1 VPAAAASDDV
11 TRTAGR
17 GGIAVAFAKVYFI
30 VIGLVQQV
38 ILPRVLGLDGYGA
51 WSTVQSVASI
61 AYNPVTSTSIQ
72 GVSRAVAHS
81 SDVQQP
87 QAIRNTLKIHAA
99 LALPLAA
106 LFFAL
111 AEPIASVAKAPH
123 VLAALRIVSAL
134 MLLYGLYTP
143 LIGVVN
149 GLKKFL
155 YQAGL
160 DILSATLRTI
170 GLIAVGYWFATR
182 YARGIEGAAIGVV
195 SALALTF
202 LIAVAIVGTGRAG
215 SGGPTVK
222 QHLLFIA
229 PLFLGQAVLNLLLQA
244 DSLLLR
250 RFSGEA
256 ALATGLPATAADPL
270 IGAYRATQ
278 LFSFLPYQL
287 LIAVTFILFPMLATA
302 HRDGDVAS
310 VARYV
315 RTGVRL
321 ALVLAGVMVSVTC
334 GLAGPLL
341 RLFFGPQAAELGT
354 RAMQLLTLGFG
365 AFAIL
370 GVLTTVLNSI
380 EQERRSAALTTLAFT
395 LVVVLGFLR
404 VRGTPFGEELLWR
417 MATATSTGLVLATI
431 LAAYFVKRSA
441 GAVVAPSSVGR
452 VLVACAAAIA
462 LGRVLPQP
470 GKIMTLAYALLLA
483 ATYVVLLIA
492 LRELGRADVD
502 MVNAVISRRERR

>member
-1 VPAAAASDDV
+1 V

-17 GGIAVAFAKVYFI
+17 GGLAVAFAKVYFI

-81 SDVQQP
+81 SDAQQP

-99 LALPLAA
+99 LALPLAVI
-106 LFFAL
+106 FFAL
-111 AEPIASVAKAPH
+111 SETIASVAKAPH
-123 VLAALRIVSAL
+123 VLTALRIVSAL

-149 GLKKFL
+149 GQKRFL

-170 GLIAVGYWFATR
+170 GLVAAGYFFATR

-195 SALALTF
+195 TALT
-202 LIAVAIVGTGRAG
+202 LTLVIAVAVVGTGRAG
-215 SGGPTVK
+215 AGGPTVK
-222 QHLLFIA
+222 QQLLFIA
-229 PLFLGQAVLNLLLQA
+229 PLFLGQAVLNLLFQA

-256 ALATGLPATAADPL
+256 ALASGLSVTAADPL
-270 IGAYRATQ
+270 VGAYRATQ

-302 HRDGDVAS
+302 YRDGDADA

-315 RTGVRL
+315 RTGMRL
-321 ALVLAGVMVSVTC
+321 AIVLAGLMVSVTC

-341 RLFFGPQAAELGT
+341 ALFFGAQAALLGT

-380 EQERRSAALTTLAFT
+380 KQERQSAAITTLAFG
-395 LVVVLGFLR
+395 LVVVLGFAR
-404 VRGTPFGEELLWR
+404 VRGTSFGEELLWR
-417 MATATSTGLVLATI
+417 MATATSTGLLLATA
-431 LAAYFVKRSA
+431 LAAYSVKRFA

-452 VLVACAAAIA
+452 ALVACAAAIA
-462 LGRVLPQP
+462 LGRVLPAP
-470 GKIMTLAYALLLA
+470 GKIMTLAYAMLLA
-483 ATYVVLLIA
+483 VTYVVLLIV
-492 LRELGRADVD
+492 LRELGRADVE
-502 MVNAVISRRERR
+502 MIKAVVSRRKRG